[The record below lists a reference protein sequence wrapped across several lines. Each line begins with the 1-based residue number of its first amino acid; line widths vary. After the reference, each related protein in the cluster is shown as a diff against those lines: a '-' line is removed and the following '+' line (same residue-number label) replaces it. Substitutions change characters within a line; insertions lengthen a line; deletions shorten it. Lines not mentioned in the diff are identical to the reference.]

1 MATEFVALLR
11 CTIRRAFR
19 DEILLVWAVPAGE
32 SLQGSLAV
40 DLLNADSR
48 SEGIGPLV
56 FRLTIRPKAQ
66 GNPPSKSSTCGRE
79 VKCDA
84 REIERE
90 IESNQQATPLVF
102 RAVQPINKFA
112 TAEQPQFRTALFSS
126 FRTVRGNVFPESLL
140 IAIFEIITV
149 EQAFL

>member
-40 DLLNADSR
+40 DLLDADSR

-56 FRLTIRPKAQ
+56 FSFTIRPKAQ
-66 GNPPSKSSTCGRE
+66 GKPTSKSSTCGRE

-90 IESNQQATPLVF
+90 IESNQQATPLVC

-112 TAEQPQFRTALFSS
+112 TAEQTQFRTALFSS
-126 FRTVRGNVFPESLL
+126 VGTVRGDVFPEILL
-140 IAIFEIITV
+140 LALLEIITV
-149 EQAFL
+149 K